1 MKGWQKVLKKNH
13 EYSRHLL
20 KFVSVLFAV
29 FIWFYVLNSEPQEV
43 THNMTL
49 HLVPP
54 KGLSVSNLT
63 PEKLNVKIKGSRAFI
78 RTMVE
83 REENVFLKLQNYP
96 YKKKGGFNIFLSPE
110 DISVPFGVQ
119 VMEVSPDK
127 FKVELQKEI
136 RKNVPVK
143 INLVG
148 ALAGDLKLMET
159 NVEPSEVLITGP
171 IEVMRKISRV
181 QTAPIDIATLEGS
194 GEMKIALVDV
204 DPRIS
209 IKRVTPVDFSFVV
222 KPRKANLT
230 LKRVQVR
237 FLSSSNRIKSKTR
250 FVSLD
255 VLAPEGVRLTASSVQ
270 VIADVPDEKGVH
282 SVKLR
287 AKLPEGI
294 HLLQIN
300 PQSINVSNR

>member
-20 KFVSVLFAV
+20 KLVSVLFAV

-43 THNMTL
+43 THQMTL

-54 KGLSVSNLT
+54 TGLSVSNLT
-63 PEKLNVKIKGSRAFI
+63 PEKLSVKIKGSRAFI

-83 REENVFLKLQNYP
+83 REENVFIKLQNYP
-96 YKKKGGFNIFLSPE
+96 YKKKGGFSIFLSPE

-127 FKVELQKEI
+127 FKIELQKEI

-143 INLVG
+143 MNLVG
-148 ALAGDLKLMET
+148 TLAGDLKLMGT
-159 NVEPSEVLITGP
+159 KVDPSEVLITGP
-171 IEVMRKISRV
+171 IEVMRKVSRV
-181 QTAPIDIATLEGS
+181 QTAPIDIATLEGT
-194 GEMKIALVDV
+194 GEMKISLAET
-204 DPRIS
+204 DPRIV
-209 IKRVTPVDFSFVV
+209 IKRITPVDFSYVV

-230 LKRVQVR
+230 LKRVKIR
-237 FLSSSNRIKSKTR
+237 FLSSSNKINSKTR
-250 FVSLD
+250 YVSLD
-255 VLAPEGVRLTASSVQ
+255 VLAPEGVRLTESSVQ
-270 VIADVPDEKGVH
+270 VIADVPDKKGVH

>member
-20 KFVSVLFAV
+20 KVVSALFAV
-29 FIWFYVLNSEPQEV
+29 VIWFYVLNSEPQEV

-49 HLVPP
+49 HLVSP

-63 PEKLNVKIKGSRAFI
+63 PEKLSVKIKGSRAFI

-83 REENVFLKLQNYP
+83 REESVYLKLQNYP
-96 YKKKGGFNIFLSPE
+96 YQKKGGFNIFLSPE
-110 DISVPFGVQ
+110 DIPVPFGIQ
-119 VMEVSPDK
+119 VIDVKPDK

-143 INLVG
+143 VNLVG
-148 ALAGDLKLMET
+148 ALPSDLKLMET
-159 NVEPSEVLITGP
+159 KIEPSEVLISGP

-181 QTAPIDIATLEGS
+181 TTAPIDLTTLEGS
-194 GEMKIALVDV
+194 GELKISLSDI
-204 DPRIS
+204 DPRIES
-209 IKRVTPVDFSFVV
+209 KRVTPLDFAYVV

-230 LKRVQVR
+230 LKKVKIR
-237 FLSSSNRIKSKTR
+237 FLSSSNRISSKTR

-270 VIADVPDEKGVH
+270 VIADVPDERGVH